1 MKKHCILGFAM
12 LWGQSSADFKFHS
25 TNQWFWNFGK
35 LRPLYL
41 GVSNYVDIFFSIRKY
56 SGIWNPHNCETSTS
70 HMLECCGFCSFTSI
84 QGTQAPT
91 SPWSSSRPPSLC
103 QAAPPSS
110 AATKRWSRTG
120 WTCLGVQLHL
130 VGPASDQ
137 GFGTSK
143 GKPLNKFRLNGGFK
157 INGGSKPFW
166 KTIIFWLWYFF

>member
-70 HMLECCGFCSFTSI
+70 HMLECCGFHLL
-84 QGTQAPT
+84 
-91 SPWSSSRPPSLC
+91 PSKVPKLPHLHDLL
-103 QAAPPSS
+103 QDLRVS
-110 AATKRWSRTG
+110 AK
-120 WTCLGVQLHL
+120 LHL
-130 VGPASDQ
+130 H
-137 GFGTSK
+137 
-143 GKPLNKFRLNGGFK
+143 LRLQPRDEAGQAEHVLESSCISLGQLLIRDLAHQKEN
-157 INGGSKPFW
+157 
-166 KTIIFWLWYFF
+166 L